1 MHTLN
6 RGLVEQ
12 HVAVYG
18 RRDAHWMASWRA
30 ESLDVWTTLTL
41 TVGQGQQDA
50 MPYSSVHN
58 STAREERDDSRSSP
72 ILNGGQNRAWPTS
85 ASTPLIRSRY
95 DTRER
100 GRSRMKPRL
109 LLFQRKNNYIYT
121 YPRLFVR
128 NRRYRIEFNPWRSFF
143 HEIILQYS
151 LARDWD
157 LGSVSPKNE
166 LDPRD
171 AFSGIEEYI
180 SWSRRVWTELERVRA
195 PGTDGLAVAGH
206 GLFAFR
212 DHEAVVSLPWKLSSR
227 TELDALRPPTY
238 LSFNL
243 FPLPP
248 CLQSFSPRKKHDQG
262 VIHGDR
268 WSLAWW
274 KKEKGMIYNRRCMV
288 VRLRRR
294 IQFSK
299 IASSFSPRVRLKVII
314 QSNRIAKEKERK
326 FATQGIY
333 RSIHESWK
341 SVE

>member
-109 LLFQRKNNYIYT
+109 LLFQRKNNYIYIHIVDRLYEIDVIVSSSILDDLFSTRLSSNILSHATGIWEAFPQKMNLIRGTRSRGLKNISRGRDACEPSWREYARQGRTGWPSLDTVCLHSATMRRSSVFHGNYRRARSSMPFVHRLISLST
-121 YPRLFVR
+121 YFPFLRV
-128 NRRYRIEFNPWRSFF
+128 YK
-143 HEIILQYS
+143 
-151 LARDWD
+151 
-157 LGSVSPKNE
+157 VSPHERNTIKE
-166 LDPRD
+166 LSMEIGGLSRD
-171 AFSGIEEYI
+171 G
-180 SWSRRVWTELERVRA
+180 
-195 PGTDGLAVAGH
+195 
-206 GLFAFR
+206 
-212 DHEAVVSLPWKLSSR
+212 K
-227 TELDALRPPTY
+227 
-238 LSFNL
+238 
-243 FPLPP
+243 
-248 CLQSFSPRKKHDQG
+248 RKKEWFTTVDA
-262 VIHGDR
+262 
-268 WSLAWW
+268 WSYGWD
-274 KKEKGMIYNRRCMV
+274 EGYN
-288 VRLRRR
+288 
-294 IQFSK
+294 F
-299 IASSFSPRVRLKVII
+299 LK
-314 QSNRIAKEKERK
+314 
-326 FATQGIY
+326 
-333 RSIHESWK
+333 
-341 SVE
+341 